1 MGHCVLFC
9 SLVSRRPSVQGP
21 GWIDWRK
28 DGKEIG
34 RKEEEGW
41 EEDEGRDGK
50 MIWRKGERKNG
61 EGVGGGMKGAMGG
74 TRRRTREGW
83 EEDGKKAWRKR
94 EERWEESERT
104 WGGRLRG
111 GAREGM

>member
-61 EGVGGGMKGAMGG
+61 RRGRRRDERGNGRNQEEDQGGM
-74 TRRRTREGW
+74 
-83 EEDGKKAWRKR
+83 
-94 EERWEESERT
+94 
-104 WGGRLRG
+104 GGRWKESLEE
-111 GAREGM
+111 A